1 MAQPGQA
8 SIGSAFDQRPAISAL
23 PDFYGLCFD
32 TTLKQQGKTGGHRLN
47 GSERIKM
54 AAGEW
59 YTCLDPE
66 LEALRILA
74 RDAVFT
80 TACRPGNVATSDLP

>member
-1 MAQPGQA
+1 M
-8 SIGSAFDQRPAISAL
+8 
-23 PDFYGLCFD
+23 
-32 TTLKQQGKTGGHRLN
+32 N

-59 YTCLDPE
+59 YTCLDSE

-74 RDAVFT
+74 R
-80 TACRPGNVATSDLP
+80 